1 MAILADLS
9 GKVIMHLETLK
20 VFCDIVDLGSF
31 SKTAEKHL
39 LSQSAISQQLAQ
51 LETVHKC
58 QLINRKKRPIELTK
72 SGHLFYQAAR
82 EILERY
88 DLFTTELA
96 SLKSTSSFRLN
107 VASIF
112 SIGMHALPDFLKR
125 FMVMFPN
132 INVHIEFLE
141 ADRIYEQVL
150 SGEVDIG
157 VVAIPQR
164 DKRLDV
170 YDFIDEPLIL
180 ACSPKNAFSQE
191 HSVDIQRLQFERF
204 IAFETGVPTRAWIDG
219 ILSRYNLLIRP
230 VMEFDN
236 IETIKRA
243 IEINSGVSIL
253 PKTTFSQEVASGTL
267 CAVPFSNEM
276 FYRPTGIIVRKG
288 KMLGQAGRYFI
299 DLLRGGVDACT
310 KN

>member
-1 MAILADLS
+1 
-9 GKVIMHLETLK
+9 MHLETLK

-31 SKTAEKHL
+31 SKTAERHM

-72 SGHLFYQAAR
+72 SGQLLYKAAK

-88 DLFTTELA
+88 DQFATDLA
-96 SLKSTSSFRLN
+96 SLKSTSGFRLN

-112 SIGMHALPDFLKR
+112 SIGMHALPDYVKR
-125 FMVMFPN
+125 FMVTFPN

-141 ADRIYEQVL
+141 AERIYEQVL
-150 SGEVDIG
+150 SGEIDIG
-157 VVAIPQR
+157 VVAVPSR

-170 YDFIDEPLIL
+170 YDFIDEPLML
-180 ACSPKNAFSQE
+180 ACSPKNAFSNEQ
-191 HSVDIQRLQFERF
+191 SVDIHRLQFERF
-204 IAFETGVPTRAWIDG
+204 IAFEKRVPTRVWIDG
-219 ILSRYNLLIRP
+219 IFSRYNMVIRP

-253 PKTTFSQEVASGTL
+253 PKTTFSQEVTSGTL
-267 CAVPFSNEM
+267 CAVPFSNET
-276 FYRPTGIIVRKG
+276 FFRPTGIVVRKG

-299 DLLRGGVDACT
+299 DLMRGGVASGT
-310 KN
+310 KD